1 MCSWQNDVPEGTVDI
16 VLLIFVIS
24 AISPEMMPQAIKH
37 VKATL
42 RRSPQSR
49 VFLRDYACGDLAA
62 QRFDKKYRQKID
74 DNFYVRGDG
83 TVRVFVIRAPERCMC
98 DEAGNSCSLC
108 TCGELITT
116 Q

>member
-1 MCSWQNDVPEGTVDI
+1 VDI

-24 AISPEMMPQAIKH
+24 AISPEMMPQAIAH

-83 TVRVFVIRAPERCMC
+83 TVRVFVIRTPERCGRFHSGC
-98 DEAGNSCSLC
+98 CCNADAHEV
-108 TCGELITT
+108 
-116 Q
+116 